1 MEGARFR
8 RAPQR
13 EDLLDGVE
21 VGAGVVQ
28 SVKEQALLERG
39 ERQHVDQ
46 VRRCPFQAPLDVAL
60 RKVHEGQ
67 VGRGQSAAFDGREIG
82 E

>member
-1 MEGARFR
+1 M
-8 RAPQR
+8 
-13 EDLLDGVE
+13 
-21 VGAGVVQ
+21 
-28 SVKEQALLERG
+28 KEQALLERG

-46 VRRCPFQAPLDVAL
+46 VRQCPFQRLDVAL